1 MCSKSGKFSA
11 EIEIQCRKL
20 NLKMFPVR
28 TDYVD
33 GQIGS
38 AIPHRLLQMRE
49 INYIVIILYKNL
61 NVGKLYFQW
70 MRAENP

>member
-1 MCSKSGKFSA
+1 MGSGKFSLKMCSKSGKFSA

-38 AIPHRLLQMRE
+38 AIPHRLLQMRKLYC
-49 INYIVIILYKNL
+49 NYIV
-61 NVGKLYFQW
+61 
-70 MRAENP
+70 